1 MDTDLN
7 KDMYIETDTDLDMD
21 KDTDKDTHHTD
32 IDTGVD

>member
-21 KDTDKDTHHTD
+21 MDTDKDTHHTD